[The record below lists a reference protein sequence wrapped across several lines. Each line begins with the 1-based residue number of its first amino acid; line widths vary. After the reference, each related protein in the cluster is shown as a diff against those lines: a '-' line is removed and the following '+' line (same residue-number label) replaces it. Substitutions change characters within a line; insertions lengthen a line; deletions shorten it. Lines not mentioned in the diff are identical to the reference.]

1 MSKAAP
7 KSSVL
12 KSFLMPSFL
21 RCCKI
26 TNTKVTV
33 QVIRRIILKVYFQG
47 HSTQFHSLA
56 ERKDTVVSFTPARL
70 SESIFNF
77 LLSLIFCSVLT
88 RMHETFLACGLQRYI
103 PQCHPCKVNLYFDPS
118 FFKQPKNVRT
128 YPICGMKSMVQ
139 MMAGRRIDGSLV

>member
-1 MSKAAP
+1 KAAP

-21 RCCKI
+21 SGCKI
-26 TNTKVTV
+26 TTTKVTV

-77 LLSLIFCSVLT
+77 LSLLIFCSGLT
-88 RMHETFLACGLQRYI
+88 GMHETFLACGLQIYVTRY
-103 PQCHPCKVNLYFDPS
+103 HPCKVNLPFGSS
-118 FFKQPKNVRT
+118 FFEQPKDVCT
-128 YPICGMKSMVQ
+128 HYVQ
-139 MMAGRRIDGSLV
+139 SFKNTGFRPKCERIIGA